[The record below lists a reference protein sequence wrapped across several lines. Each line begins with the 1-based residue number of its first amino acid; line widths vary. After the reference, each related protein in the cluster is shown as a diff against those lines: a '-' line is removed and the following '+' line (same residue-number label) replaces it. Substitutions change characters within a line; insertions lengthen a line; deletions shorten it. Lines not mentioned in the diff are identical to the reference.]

1 MTTIMAIDNQ
11 TRRSTFG
18 NTATTDYKKKP
29 APQTIQDKLIW
40 QMTDARDTA
49 TRLDAMLRGGASA
62 SCLVTDGS

>member
-1 MTTIMAIDNQ
+1 MATIMAIGNQ
-11 TRRSTFG
+11 TRSKFG

-29 APQTIQDKLIW
+29 APQAIQDKLIW
-40 QMTDARDTA
+40 QKPDVRDAA